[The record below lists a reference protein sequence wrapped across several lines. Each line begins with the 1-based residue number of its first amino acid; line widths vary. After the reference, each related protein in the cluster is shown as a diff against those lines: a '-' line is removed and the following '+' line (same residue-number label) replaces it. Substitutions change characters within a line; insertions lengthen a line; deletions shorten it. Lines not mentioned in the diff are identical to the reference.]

1 LPKSAKRKLAG
12 EREHIL
18 LLNRKMGRELFY
30 STIDFLIRA
39 IESKGAEVQSSDE
52 KSNLPLL
59 EAQIVQLQ
67 RRLHL
72 EFFYLSALA
81 DGDSQAR

>member
-1 LPKSAKRKLAG
+1 
-12 EREHIL
+12 
-18 LLNRKMGRELFY
+18 MGRELFY

-39 IESKGAEVQSSDE
+39 IESKGMEVQSADE
-52 KSNLPLL
+52 ETNIPLL

-72 EFFYLSALA
+72 EFCYLSIVA

>member
-1 LPKSAKRKLAG
+1 LPKSAKTNQAE
-12 EREHIL
+12 EREHNL
-18 LLNRKMGRELFY
+18 LPNRKMARELFY

-39 IESKGAEVQSSDE
+39 IESKGMEVQSADE
-52 KSNLPLL
+52 ETNIPLL

-72 EFFYLSALA
+72 EFCYLSIVA

>member
-1 LPKSAKRKLAG
+1 
-12 EREHIL
+12 
-18 LLNRKMGRELFY
+18 MGRELFY